1 MMRKDRERKLREL
14 VARLVEECGFDAV
27 VVSGSTTTRRVTRVH
42 HHTWG
47 NQLACHGLA
56 EQAYDAICDVQET
69 EEADEGATDD

>member
-1 MMRKDRERKLREL
+1 MRRDRERKLREL

-47 NQLACHGLA
+47 NQLACQGLA
-56 EQAYDAICDVQET
+56 EQAYDAICEA
-69 EEADEGATDD
+69 EEAEEVDEGSEE